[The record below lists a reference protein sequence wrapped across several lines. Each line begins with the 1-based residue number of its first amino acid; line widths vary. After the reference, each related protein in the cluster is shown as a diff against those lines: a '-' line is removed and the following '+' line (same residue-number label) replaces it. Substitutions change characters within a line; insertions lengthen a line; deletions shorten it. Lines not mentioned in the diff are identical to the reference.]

1 MSTISE
7 EQVRASLKQCMDPEI
22 PISIVDLGLIYDID
36 ISEKNDVNI
45 KMTMTTKGCPL
56 HETMVDEV

>member
-45 KMTMTTKGCPL
+45 KMTMTTKG
-56 HETMVDEV
+56 